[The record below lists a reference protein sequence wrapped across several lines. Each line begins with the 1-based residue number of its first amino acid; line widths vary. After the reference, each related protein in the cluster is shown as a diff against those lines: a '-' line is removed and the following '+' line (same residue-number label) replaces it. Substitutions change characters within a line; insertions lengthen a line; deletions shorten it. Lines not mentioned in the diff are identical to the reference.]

1 MRWLLALLAL
11 FAPLAA
17 LPADEPRLLDDFAD
31 ATQWHAGASDQ
42 VRASAVRDQAGGG
55 LCLRY
60 DFGDVSGY
68 AVLRRALALELPE
81 HYALK
86 LRLHGSGPPNSLQFK
101 LTDASGDNVWWMN
114 RPAYVPPPTPT
125 DLVIRQRQ
133 IEFAWGPT
141 DDKVL
146 KRAAS
151 IELVVASGQGGRG
164 EICFDRLELRA
175 LPPPGPPPPLLASA
189 SSSAEAAARAVDGDT
204 ATAWRSAR
212 DGEHKETPGRPK
224 FPCSPSGGRTPPCGG
239 LGGAQYWQVDF
250 GTPRELA
257 GLVLRF
263 ADGARASDF
272 DVQFSDDG
280 TRWHTV
286 RRVGGN
292 RRDALALWLPES
304 ETRFVR
310 LRMIHGPRERY
321 AIGEV
326 QVMSPLEWPNR
337 NAALSAL
344 ASLSPRGRM
353 PRGFAGEQSYW
364 TVVGVDGGGA
374 HSALL
379 SEDGAIEPHKAGP
392 SLEPFVIDAQGKV
405 TSWADARIEN
415 SLRDGYLPLPTARR
429 IGRGFTLA
437 VEAGADGAREQAQL
451 VARYTLTNTSN
462 GRRALTLA
470 LAERP
475 WQVNPPRQFLNTVGG
490 VAEVRRVA
498 WRDGAL
504 QVDGRPWLRPFTPP
518 DAVGAYAFGRGD
530 PLDRPALA
538 PLASFGDE
546 QGLASAVLRWR
557 LDLAPGESR
566 SIAVMLPLAGDASLH
581 ADADARVAAAR
592 LDAIAARWRERLNRV
607 ALDLPAEAQP
617 LADTVRSALA
627 QILMSR
633 DGPALQP
640 GTRSYA
646 RSWIRDG
653 AMMVAGLLRMNEV
666 QAPREFVQWYAEHLF
681 ASGKVPCCVDAR
693 GADPVAENDSHG
705 EFIFAVAQLWR
716 HTHDR
721 ALSEKLWPKVDAA
734 ARYMESLRQSERTP
748 GTEPPFLGMMP
759 ASISHE
765 GYSAKPMHAYWD
777 DFWALAGYSDAAM
790 LARVLGHDA
799 RAAELA
805 RQRDEFRADLQAS
818 LAASVALHRIDFLP
832 GAAELGDFDPS
843 SSTLAFAPA
852 GAENLVP
859 RALLDATWERWWRE
873 SVARRDGRREW
884 SDYTPYELRSV
895 SALVRLGRPRE
906 ALAMLDFFVRDQ
918 RPAGWNQWAEVV
930 GRDAREPRFVGD
942 MPHAWIASDAIRSV
956 LDLLAYERD
965 SDQAL
970 VLGAGVLPAWWRA
983 APVAVRGLGT
993 SWGRLDF
1000 RLERESPEILHLSVA
1015 GDARPPGGLWFA
1027 WTGDGPPPSSS
1038 VDGQP
1043 LHWEP
1048 GSLLRLP
1055 EGRPI

>member
-1 MRWLLALLAL
+1 VRRCLAALLACL
-11 FAPLAA
+11 ASGLAWAAPG
-17 LPADEPRLLDDFAD
+17 DVRVIDDFAD
-31 ATQWHAGASDQ
+31 AAPWHAGASDQ
-42 VRASAVRDQAGGG
+42 VRASAVRDQAGNG

-60 DFGDVSGY
+60 DFGNVSGY
-68 AVLRRALALELPE
+68 AVLRRALPLELPE

-86 LRLHGSGPPNSLQFK
+86 LRLHGSGAPNSLQFK
-101 LTDASGDNVWWMN
+101 LVDASGDNVWWMN

-146 KRAAS
+146 KHAAS
-151 IELVVASGQGGRG
+151 IELVVASGQGGHG
-164 EICFDRLELRA
+164 ELCFDRIELRT
-175 LPPPGPPPPLLASA
+175 LPPPGPLPPLLASA
-189 SSSAEAAARAVDGDT
+189 SSSAAAPARAVDGDS
-204 ATAWRSAR
+204 ATAWRSAA
-212 DGEHKETPGRPK
+212 
-224 FPCSPSGGRTPPCGG
+224 GGV
-239 LGGAQYWQVDF
+239 QHWQVDF
-250 GTPRELA
+250 GAPRELA

-263 ADGARASDF
+263 ADGARAGDF
-272 DVQFSDDG
+272 EVQFSDDG
-280 TRWHTV
+280 VRWHTV
-286 RRVGGN
+286 RRVAGN
-292 RRDALALWLPES
+292 RRDGLALWLPES

-310 LRMIHGPRERY
+310 LRLIHGPRERY
-321 AIGEV
+321 AIGEA
-326 QVMSPLEWPNR
+326 QVTSPLEWPNR
-337 NAALSAL
+337 NAALAAL

-392 SLEPFVIDAQGKV
+392 SLEPFVIDAQGKA
-405 TSWADARIEN
+405 TSWADARIEHG
-415 SLRDGYLPLPTARR
+415 LRDGYLPLPSVRWV
-429 IGRGFTLA
+429 GRGYSLA

-451 VARYTLTNTSN
+451 VARYTLTNTGN
-462 GRRALTLA
+462 ERRTLTLA
-470 LAERP
+470 LVERP
-475 WQVNPPRQFLNTVGG
+475 WQVNPPRQFLNTAGG
-490 VAEVRRVA
+490 VAEVRSVA

-504 QVDGRPWLRPFTPP
+504 RVDGRPWLRPFTPP
-518 DAVGAYAFGRGD
+518 DAVGAYAFGNGD
-530 PLDRPALA
+530 PLDQPALP
-538 PLASFGDE
+538 PLANLGDE

-557 LDLAPGESR
+557 LDLAPGEAR
-566 SIAVMLPLAGDASLH
+566 SVAVMLPLAGDASLPGQ
-581 ADADARVAAAR
+581 ADERMAQAR
-592 LDAIAARWRERLNRV
+592 LDAIAAHWRERLNRV
-607 ALDLPAEAQP
+607 SLDLPAEAQP

-653 AMMVAGLLRMNEV
+653 AMMVAGLLRLGEQ
-666 QAPREFVQWYAEHLF
+666 QAAREFVRWYAEHLF

-705 EFIFAVAQLWR
+705 EFIFAVAELWR
-716 HTHDR
+716 HTRDC
-721 ALSEKLWPKVDAA
+721 ALAETLWPKVDAA

-748 GTEPPFLGMMP
+748 GTKPPFLGMMP

-777 DFWALAGYSDAAM
+777 DFWALAGYRDAAM
-790 LARVLGHDA
+790 LARVLGHEA
-799 RAAELA
+799 RAAELE

-852 GAENLVP
+852 GADNLVP

-873 SVARRDGRREW
+873 SVARRDGQREW

-895 SALVRLGRPRE
+895 AALVRLGRPRE
-906 ALAMLDFFVRDQ
+906 ALAMLDFFLRDQ

-1000 RLERESPEILHLSVA
+1000 RLERESPEVLRLTVA

-1027 WTGDGPPPSSS
+1027 WTGGGPPPSSTA
-1038 VDGQP
+1038 DGRP
-1043 LHWEP
+1043 LRWEQ

-1055 EGRPI
+1055 EGRPIELRLRLGSS